1 MEDNVKLDLWSR
13 QLMLSQSTER
23 KKSWHSQTRLVSLV
37 EIFLKISQKLSSI
50 FSFFSFSEKFW
61 AIFQISSESSR
72 FSPKITEWEI

>member
-61 AIFQISSESSR
+61 EIFQISSESSR